1 MLLLADSRRWCSSPV
16 HISYFFAERVLRLRE
31 SPELTGNTRKC
42 VGGSSWQNRAGLP
55 MKQAHIKTRRPIH
68 TDRNRKAKLPD
79 ILNFIFLCWLTF
91 IVSGKQKKTPAVVRL
106 TGNNIIKSFPRNL
119 IDVHVKIQCS
129 KSEIVFTRRTWPS
142 ADNILSKN
150 LICCGLPLE
159 IIKTEIPRGPVVTT
173 PC

>member
-1 MLLLADSRRWCSSPV
+1 MLTNVDCK
-16 HISYFFAERVLRLRE
+16 
-31 SPELTGNTRKC
+31 RKTEK
-42 VGGSSWQNRAGLP
+42 S
-55 MKQAHIKTRRPIH
+55 
-68 TDRNRKAKLPD
+68 
-79 ILNFIFLCWLTF
+79 
-91 IVSGKQKKTPAVVRL
+91 PAVVRL
-106 TGNNIIKSFPRNL
+106 TGTDIIKSFPRNL

-173 PC
+173 PCKLFGIFGMREMFRKKCAFNVFSVHGVCTQSCR

>member
-1 MLLLADSRRWCSSPV
+1 MLTNV
-16 HISYFFAERVLRLRE
+16 HCK
-31 SPELTGNTRKC
+31 RK
-42 VGGSSWQNRAGLP
+42 
-55 MKQAHIKTRRPIH
+55 TE
-68 TDRNRKAKLPD
+68 
-79 ILNFIFLCWLTF
+79 
-91 IVSGKQKKTPAVVRL
+91 KKPAVVRL

>member
-1 MLLLADSRRWCSSPV
+1 MQP
-16 HISYFFAERVLRLRE
+16 
-31 SPELTGNTRKC
+31 
-42 VGGSSWQNRAGLP
+42 
-55 MKQAHIKTRRPIH
+55 AHIKTRRPIH
-68 TDRNRKAKLPD
+68 VDRNRKAKLPD
-79 ILNFIFLCWLTF
+79 ILNFIFFMLTN
-91 IVSGKQKKTPAVVRL
+91 VHCKRKTEKNPAVMRL

-173 PC
+173 PCESRSTWIRPEVTEVASSLSYG